1 MSHPL
6 FQRKISLFYYLFV
19 WGLITALHIAILTT
33 ALRLQFKFAV
43 LDGIVLNLTYALLA
57 LSFWYSCKFI
67 SLEKRNFF
75 PILINH
81 SLASVVSSLI
91 WLGVAYIILVKIA
104 ISNQHYHRFFR
115 EAFYWRLLIGIL
127 FYFIMVSFYYLL
139 IYYQSFHEKLLRE
152 SELKTLVKEAE
163 LKTLKFQI
171 NPHFIFNSLN
181 SINSLILSS
190 PPKAGEMTIK
200 LSEFLRSTL
209 TKNETQT
216 SKLADEI
223 QTAKLYLDIEKVR
236 FGDKID
242 FIEEVDANYLDN
254 AVPSMILQPL
264 FENAIK
270 HGVYESIDTV
280 QIKFICG
287 FKNNYLRI
295 IVENNF
301 DPKTT
306 NRKGAGVGL
315 SNIQNRLERVY
326 NQTNLLRIEKENS
339 LFRAIINIPIEVR

>member
-19 WGLITALHIAILTT
+19 WGLITIFHIIILRAALQ
-33 ALRLQFKFAV
+33 LQWKFSL
-43 LDGIVLNLTYALLA
+43 LDGIVLNLTYAFLA

-67 SLEKRNFF
+67 SLERKNFF
-75 PILINH
+75 PILVNH

-91 WLGVAYIILVKIA
+91 WLGLAYVILVKIA
-104 ISNQHYHRFFR
+104 IPDQSYDRFFHD
-115 EAFYWRLLIGIL
+115 AFFWRLLIGIL

-152 SELKTLVKEAE
+152 SELKALVNEAE

-190 PPKAGEMTIK
+190 PQKAGEMTVK

-209 TKNETQT
+209 AKNEMQI
-216 SKLADEI
+216 SKLEDEI
-223 QTAKLYLDIEKVR
+223 RTAKLYLDIEKVR

-242 FIEEVDANYLDN
+242 FVEEVDEKCLDQT
-254 AVPSMILQPL
+254 VPSMILQPL

-270 HGVYESIDTV
+270 HGVYESIDPV
-280 QIKFICG
+280 RIKFACG
-287 FKNNYLRI
+287 IKNGYLKI
-295 IVENNF
+295 MVENNF
-301 DPKTT
+301 DTQTINK
-306 NRKGAGVGL
+306 KGAGVGL
-315 SNIQNRLERVY
+315 TNIRSRLERVF

-339 LFRAIINIPIEVR
+339 HFRAIINIPIGD

>member
-6 FQRKISLFYYLFV
+6 FQRKNSLFYYLFV
-19 WGLITALHIAILTT
+19 WSLITVSHTVILNIGIGLRWEFALW
-33 ALRLQFKFAV
+33 
-43 LDGIVLNLTYALLA
+43 DGIVLNLTYAFLA

-91 WLGVAYIILVKIA
+91 WLGIAYIILVRIA
-104 ISNQHYHRFFR
+104 IPDQLYHKFFNN
-115 EAFYWRLLIGIL
+115 AFLWRLLIGIL

-152 SELKTLVKEAE
+152 SELKALVKEAE

-190 PPKAGEMTIK
+190 PQKAGEMTIK

-209 TKNETQT
+209 AKNEAQT
-216 SKLADEI
+216 GKLEDEI
-223 QTAKLYLDIEKVR
+223 RTAKLYLDIEEVR

-242 FIEEVDANYLDN
+242 FIEEVDGKCLNK

-270 HGVYESIDTV
+270 HGVYESIEMV
-280 QIKFICG
+280 QIKFTCRIN
-287 FKNNYLRI
+287 NNYLKI
-295 IVENNF
+295 MVENNF
-301 DPKTT
+301 DPETV
-306 NRKGAGVGL
+306 NRTGIGVGL
-315 SNIQNRLERVY
+315 DNIRNRLEKAY
-326 NQTNLLRIEKENS
+326 NQSNLLHIEKENS
-339 LFRAIINIPIEVR
+339 HFRAIINIPIEER